1 LKTQLSDRTVNFE
14 KIIIGSILILSG
26 LILIYLS
33 INGPFYL
40 NTIKYKTSLSAI
52 SQIKGQD
59 IINLFLIAPLLITG
73 GLSHILNKSISKY
86 LIILTPVYLMYYGLS
101 MGIGMEWGSENY
113 SGDSEKLTFHFLFLI
128 ISGLV
133 TMMYSYS
140 LFKPAGKVEFNK
152 KHLFIY
158 SVIFVIFILLFSSMW
173 LKEVFLVMSSN
184 YPASYGQNPVLF
196 WVIRYLDLGFTIPL
210 GFLSVYLLWT
220 RPDTAFPIQ
229 LLFYGFFMT
238 TVTAVCSMG
247 FLMYLDNAPD
257 FSFGGLLVFLSLAV
271 IVFTGFVFIMKVYLK
286 SNYKT

>member
-1 LKTQLSDRTVNFE
+1 MKTQLSDRTVNFE
-14 KIIIGSILILSG
+14 KITIGLILILSG
-26 LILIYLS
+26 LVLIYLS
-33 INGPFYL
+33 VNGPFFL

-59 IINLFLIAPLLITG
+59 IINLFLIAPLLVTG
-73 GLSHILNKSISKY
+73 GLSHILNKSISRY

-133 TMMYSYS
+133 TLMHSYS
-140 LFKPAGKVEFNK
+140 LFKPAGNINFNK
-152 KHLFIY
+152 KHLMIY
-158 SVIFVIFILLFSSMW
+158 SIIFVVFILLFSSMW

-184 YPASYGQNPVLF
+184 YPVSYGQNPVLF

-210 GFLSVYLLWT
+210 GLLSVYLLWT
-220 RPDTAFPIQ
+220 RPDSAFPVQ
-229 LLFYGFFMT
+229 LLFYGFFIT

-247 FLMYLDNAPD
+247 FLMYIDNAPD
-257 FSFGGLLVFLSLAV
+257 FSFAGLLVFLALAV
-271 IVFTGFVFIMKVYLK
+271 IVFTGFIYIMRVYLK
-286 SNYKT
+286 T

>member
-1 LKTQLSDRTVNFE
+1 MESKFTDKTAIFE
-14 KIIIGSILILSG
+14 NKIIGLCLILSG

-33 INGPFYL
+33 ANGPFFL
-40 NTIKYKTSLSAI
+40 NTIKYKTSFSAL

-140 LFKPAGKVEFNK
+140 LFKPAGNINFNK
-152 KHLFIY
+152 NHLKIY
-158 SVIFVIFILLFSSMW
+158 SIIFVVFILFFSSMW

-184 YPASYGQNPVLF
+184 YPVSYGQNPVLF

-210 GFLSVYLLWT
+210 GLLSVYILWT
-220 RPDTAFPIQ
+220 RPDSAFPVQ
-229 LLFYGFFMT
+229 LLFYGFFIT

-247 FLMYLDNAPD
+247 FLMYIDNAPD
-257 FSFGGLLVFLSLAV
+257 FSFAGLLVFLTLAV
-271 IVFTGFVFIMKVYLK
+271 IVFTGFIYIMKVYLR
-286 SNYKT
+286 T

>member
-1 LKTQLSDRTVNFE
+1 MKIQLSERTVNFE
-14 KIIIGSILILSG
+14 IVVIGLILILSG

-33 INGPFYL
+33 ANGPFYL
-40 NTIKYKTSLSAI
+40 NTIKYKTSFSAI

-59 IINLFLIAPLLITG
+59 IINLYLIAPLLITG
-73 GLSHILNKSISKY
+73 GLSHILNKKISRY
-86 LIILTPVYLMYYGLS
+86 IIILTPVYLMYYGLS
-101 MGIGMEWGSENY
+101 MGIGMEWGSTSY

-140 LFKPAGKVEFNK
+140 LFKPAKNINFNK
-152 KHLFIY
+152 KNLTIY

-173 LKEVFLVMSSN
+173 LKEVILVMDGN
-184 YPASYGQNPVLF
+184 CPVSYDLNPVLF

-220 RPDTAFPIQ
+220 RPGSAFPVQ

-247 FLMYLDNAPD
+247 FLMYIDNAPD
-257 FSFGGLLVFLSLAV
+257 FSFDGLLVFLALAV
-271 IVFTGFVFIMKVYLK
+271 IVFTGFVYILK
-286 SNYKT
+286 TYKIRG